1 MADPDTVEQKNLA
14 NQLFIPKDVGQKKAA
29 VLANRTAVIIKC
41 RLLRLMLDL
50 TLDTENR
57 ECDNKSIQDRGVR

>member
-1 MADPDTVEQKNLA
+1 MMNIFKVQGFYLVADPDTVEQKNLA

-41 RLLRLMLDL
+41 RLLRSMNG
-50 TLDTENR
+50 TLRMNER
-57 ECDNKSIQDRGVR
+57 

>member
-1 MADPDTVEQKNLA
+1 MNIFKVQGFYLVADPDTVEQKNLA

-41 RLLRLMLDL
+41 RLLRSMNG
-50 TLDTENR
+50 TLRMNER
-57 ECDNKSIQDRGVR
+57 